1 MITDVC
7 NSIKNW
13 FVKSDDDKHFGIF
26 TIVDGVIT
34 PSFDLKT
41 NQYFRI
47 IGSTF
52 NDGVHKFGDES
63 DKLTDEEFEGAI
75 WIMCVPKSFIDLVE
89 EIKDY
94 QSKYGTVTPFNSESF
109 GGYSYSKRDDVTT
122 WKDAFAI
129 RLNAWRKML

>member
-41 NQYFRI
+41 NQYF
-47 IGSTF
+47 
-52 NDGVHKFGDES
+52 
-63 DKLTDEEFEGAI
+63 
-75 WIMCVPKSFIDLVE
+75 
-89 EIKDY
+89 
-94 QSKYGTVTPFNSESF
+94 SKYNLLF
-109 GGYSYSKRDDVTT
+109 
-122 WKDAFAI
+122 
-129 RLNAWRKML
+129 RLIPKKFL